1 MVIFHYINKGDIKME
16 QPKEVLVKLN
26 PELGVEFNQLA
37 KELNMKKAE
46 LVNFLV
52 KFYKMKKD

>member
-1 MVIFHYINKGDIKME
+1 ME